1 MSAVRSPPAKNH
13 RIPLSDMVNIATL
26 NPARAMKIDRD
37 YGSIETD
44 KKADLLIIDVLDGYP
59 VITHVLIDGR
69 VTAQVEYRR

>member
-1 MSAVRSPPAKNH
+1 MHKNYGV
-13 RIPLSDMVNIATL
+13 PLSDMVNMATL

-37 YGSIETD
+37 YGSIEAG

-69 VTAQVEYRR
+69 ITAQVEYRR